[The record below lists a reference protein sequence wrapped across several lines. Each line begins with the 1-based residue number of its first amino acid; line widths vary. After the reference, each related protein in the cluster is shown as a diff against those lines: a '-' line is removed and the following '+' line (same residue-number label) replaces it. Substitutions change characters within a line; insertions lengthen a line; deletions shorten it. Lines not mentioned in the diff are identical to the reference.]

1 MPFFGDD
8 FFEDEEV
15 AMLTPEEQMLYLRLL
30 WRQWK
35 HGSMV
40 DDSEVAALLI
50 GFPGDSDAVER
61 LFESFFESSGG
72 RRSNQRLAA
81 ERAKADARVQAASA
95 SGKASAA
102 ARKADPKP
110 KSTTVP
116 TSVERPLQRKA
127 NVRATQYSTVQ
138 NRTEEREIPPPATQ
152 APPMGA
158 AGKSKEPSMAQI
170 AWNNAWAMHRGGE
183 YVWKQADAV
192 AVNKLGK
199 DHGVEAM
206 AVKADEMLR
215 DSEPFV
221 WKNASPR
228 LLANRWNQTGQTAP
242 LRLSAT
248 QQATQ
253 AVLEAAARGGLST

>member
-1 MPFFGDD
+1 MPLFGDD
-8 FFEDEEV
+8 LFEDERV
-15 AMLTPEEQMLYLRLL
+15 LALPPGDRWVYLEML

-35 HGSMV
+35 HGPLP
-40 DDSEVAALLI
+40 DDAALVARCVRAAEPSCAQLL
-50 GFPGDSDAVER
+50 ET
-61 LFESFFESSGG
+61 FFDLVDG
-72 RRSNQRLAA
+72 RRVNARCAA
-81 ERAKADARVQAASA
+81 ERAKADARAQSASA

-116 TSVERPLQRKA
+116 TSVERPLQRKL
-127 NVRATQYSTVQ
+127 NDRATQYSTVQ
-138 NRTEEREIPPPATQ
+138 NRTEQREIPPPATQ
-152 APPMGA
+152 APPTGA

-183 YVWKQADAV
+183 YAWKQADAV